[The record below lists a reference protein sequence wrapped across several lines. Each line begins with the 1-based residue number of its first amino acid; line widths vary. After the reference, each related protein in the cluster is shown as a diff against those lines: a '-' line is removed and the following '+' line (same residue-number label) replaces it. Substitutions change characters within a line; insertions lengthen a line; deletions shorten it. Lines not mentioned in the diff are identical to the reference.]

1 MERRPRIKLCID
13 NVVKKGITVSQ
24 VPVNPVAD
32 DFLKRYAPV
41 ATEKSIW
48 RGGEIK
54 LVVSAYLTDDQPPS
68 ELVSSVRALVFRGD
82 NILLMRNRGGIHI
95 LPGGRIEPGEAKLD
109 ALQREILEEAGVRI
123 TDIQSL
129 GFMHLRH
136 QTPKPPNYPYPY
148 PDFFWPVFT
157 THFHSNSNAQRQ
169 PDDYE
174 ISAEFVPIAR
184 LSDLGLRLLERAF
197 LDAATRAQ

>member
-1 MERRPRIKLCID
+1 M
-13 NVVKKGITVSQ
+13 SQ
-24 VPVNPVAD
+24 APVNPVVD
-32 DFLKRYAPV
+32 DFLKRCAPV
-41 ATEKSIW
+41 ATEKSVW

-54 LVVSAYLTDDQPPS
+54 LIVSAYLTDDQPPS

-95 LPGGRIEPGEAKLD
+95 LPGGRIEPGETQLD
-109 ALQREILEEAGVRI
+109 ALRREILEEAGVRI
-123 TDIQSL
+123 TDIQGL
-129 GFMHLRH
+129 GFIHLRH

-148 PDFFWPVFT
+148 PDFFQPIFT
-157 THFHSNSNAQRQ
+157 SNFHSNSDAQRQ

-184 LSDLGLRLLERAF
+184 LSDMRIRSLELAF

>member
-1 MERRPRIKLCID
+1 M
-13 NVVKKGITVSQ
+13 SQ
-24 VPVNPVAD
+24 VPVNTAVD
-32 DFLKRYAPV
+32 DFLKSYAPV
-41 ATEKSIW
+41 ASETSMW

-54 LVVSAYLTDDQPPS
+54 LVVSAYVTDDQPPP
-68 ELVSSVRALVFRGD
+68 EMVSSVRAIVFRGE
-82 NILLMRNRGGIHI
+82 NILVMTNLDGMHI
-95 LPGGRIEPGEAKLD
+95 LPGGRVEPHEMQLD
-109 ALQREILEEAGVRI
+109 ALRREILEEAGVRI

-157 THFHSNSNAQRQ
+157 THYHSNSNAQRQ

-184 LSDLGLRLLERAF
+184 LSDLRIRSLERAF

>member
-1 MERRPRIKLCID
+1 M
-13 NVVKKGITVSQ
+13 SQ

-32 DFLKRYAPV
+32 DFLKRYAPL

-54 LVVSAYLTDDQPPS
+54 LIVSSYLTDDQPPP

-95 LPGGRIEPGEAKLD
+95 LPGGRIEPGETQLD
-109 ALQREILEEAGVRI
+109 ALRREILEEAVVRI

-157 THFHSNSNAQRQ
+157 THYHSNSDAQRR

-184 LSDLGLRLLERAF
+184 LSDMRIRSLELAF
-197 LDAATRAQ
+197 LDSATRAQ